1 MVLSKNVVNP
11 CILVSLPFV
20 VFPKLPVS
28 QVHRCTHL
36 CEGKDM
42 APVPRRASALL
53 TENRDS
59 CRAPPAP
66 LWGKAG
72 ANAEEGEDGRGQ
84 PHVQTR
90 S

>member
-11 CILVSLPFV
+11 RILLSLPFA

-28 QVHRCTHL
+28 QVHRCTRL

-42 APVPRRASALL
+42 APVPWRARPLL
-53 TENRDS
+53 TEHGDS
-59 CRAPPAP
+59 SRAPPAP
-66 LWGKAG
+66 PWGKAE